1 VTQAEFLDAATV
13 VALGVFIVLLVRAAN
28 LLRQNPYQ
36 RVKEQERLSGPFPPD
51 MPFAARLWLIGRKG
65 VSPANPTRI
74 WTLLLIV
81 GIGFAVL
88 LWLR

>member
-1 VTQAEFLDAATV
+1 MSLLDIATV
-13 VALGVFIVLLVRAAN
+13 VVLCLFVVLLVQAAR
-28 LLRQNPYQ
+28 LLSQNPYQ
-36 RVKEQERLSGPFPPD
+36 RVKEQERLSGAFPPN
-51 MPFAARLWLIGRKG
+51 MPFTERLWLVGWKG
-65 VSPANPTRI
+65 VSPANPVRT

>member
-1 VTQAEFLDAATV
+1 MSLLDIATV
-13 VALGVFIVLLVRAAN
+13 VALGVFVVLLIRAAY

-36 RVKEQERLSGPFPPD
+36 RIREQERLSGPFPSN
-51 MPFAARLWLIGRKG
+51 MPFTERLWLIGWKG
-65 VSPANPTRI
+65 VSPGNPVRI

-81 GIGFAVL
+81 GVGFAVL